1 MVEGQ
6 MVLPEY
12 VAIENLSGA
21 LDTVAALVGKVLA
34 LMVANPLFC
43 ILLACGLLSATI
55 RIFARLRRA
64 SR

>member
-1 MVEGQ
+1 MEGQ
-6 MVLPEY
+6 IALSEY

-21 LDTVAALVGKVLA
+21 LDTAAALVGKVPA
-34 LMVANPLFC
+34 LMAANPLLC
-43 ILLACGLLSATI
+43 VLLACGLLSAAI